1 MKRRGG
7 IAIALVAMVAAAL
20 ASTAGAGSSVAS
32 KTQAIKCS
40 STMKIA
46 VLTPYT
52 GPAAFLGQDQ
62 GSWATLAAKNVG
74 PKLGLKFT
82 IVPADSTLDPS
93 VAATAAQKVIADSQ
107 VIGVVGPATSGAA
120 AGTSPAFFAAKL
132 AAVTGSATNANLTKT
147 VAGKPKTAT
156 PAFFRVVADDSVQ
169 GTRDAQYMI
178 SKLGAKKVAVFD
190 AQEPYSQGLADT
202 VEAVLKA
209 KGVAVQRF
217 SVTNSTTDYSA
228 IVNKID
234 KDTDVAFTPFQVASN
249 AQAVAVTLRE
259 QGKKAIVF
267 GTDGTIDPAFKFPG
281 SYVSNFAPDLTLDPS
296 KKALVDQWKKDNP
309 GRTFSAFGPTAYGA
323 AQVIMEATK
332 KACVDKKGTITRQD
346 VLRSIKSVKIK
357 DWILGGSFAWSKK
370 TNDPLNGSF
379 WLFQIQSDGTA
390 KQIAKIG

>member
-1 MKRRGG
+1 MKRKFTT
-7 IAIALVAMVAAAL
+7 ALILAATTATAL
-20 ASTAGAGSSVAS
+20 AASGAAPAAPAS
-32 KTQAIKCS
+32 TQAIKCS

-62 GSWATLAAKNVG
+62 GSWATLAAKNIG
-74 PKLGLKFT
+74 AKLGLKFK
-82 IVPADSTLDPS
+82 IVAADSTLDPS

-107 VIGVVGPATSGAA
+107 VVGVVGPATSGAA
-120 AGTSPAFFAAKL
+120 AGTSPAFFAAHL
-132 AAVTGSATNANLTKT
+132 AAVTGSATNAALTKS
-147 VAGKPKTAT
+147 VGGKPKTAT

-169 GTRDAQYMI
+169 GTRDAQYMVT
-178 SKLGAKKVAVFD
+178 KLGAKKVAVFD

-202 VEAVLKA
+202 VESYLKS

-217 SVTNSTTDYSA
+217 SVTNSTTDFSA

-259 QGKKAIVF
+259 QGKKAVVF

-281 SYVSNFAPDLTLDPS
+281 SYVSNFAPDLNLDPS
-296 KKALVDQWKKDNP
+296 KKALVAQWKKANP
-309 GRTFSAFGPTAYGA
+309 GRTFSAFGPTSYGA

-332 KACVDKKGTITRQD
+332 KACVAGNGTITRQA
-346 VLRSIKSVKIK
+346 VLRRIKSVRISN
-357 DWILGGSFAWSKK
+357 WILGGSFAFSKK

-379 WLFQIQSDGTA
+379 WLFQIQSDGSA